1 MSDYLIKIGNTKLRY
16 ILRGGYNIQENQ
28 DIVLDSKVMADG
40 TERRN
45 IAEKKKT
52 TIGITFSQIDGATLQ
67 SYIALW
73 EEDFIA
79 EYWSKDDRTYK
90 TATFRVNDKPSNS
103 MLYSPD
109 EIYDEFEVVLES
121 V

>member
-1 MSDYLIKIGNTKLRY
+1 MSDYLVKIGSTKLRY

-28 DIVLDSKVMADG
+28 DIVLESKTMADG

-52 TIGITFSQIDGATLQ
+52 TIGITFSQIDGVTLK
-67 SYIALW
+67 SYIDLW
-73 EEDFIA
+73 QGDFEA

-90 TATFRVNDKPSNS
+90 TGTFRLSETPANS
-103 MLYSPD
+103 MLYSKD